1 MTTTKEHDNDDREVM
16 VNFDRAL
23 RPLRLARG
31 TREIDPF
38 PTPQPFPRA
47 SSPLL
52 RGSDDLSLASI
63 PDAVFMID
71 LNNCI
76 VDINDRAEALVGYD
90 RVELVGRSLPSV
102 IANLESS
109 VSTTDVDE
117 HTRFLPVGTGAYACH
132 RSGTAI
138 PVEALICPHRKGTAL
153 VIVRAT
159 TARYEDE
166 VAQIVHDLKSPLATI
181 QLETE
186 LIDAKLGDI
195 DNESLCRAV
204 GRIML
209 NVGYLDRMIQD
220 LLDAC
225 AIDAGAFA
233 IHRAPTEMRTLVEQV
248 LERVVAT
255 RDRERVLFHGS
266 SRIVI
271 AIDTP
276 RIERVLGNLIQNALK
291 YAPRSSAVVI
301 RLDVTDGVVCIAVI
315 DAGPGIP
322 PEERESIFEKY
333 RRSGSNAGGHEGS
346 GLGLYVSKRII
357 EAHGGRIGVD
367 SVHGVGSRFFFEL
380 PID

>member
-1 MTTTKEHDNDDREVM
+1 MTMKDMLSGDRETPAHFEDEP
-16 VNFDRAL
+16 N
-23 RPLRLARG
+23 PLQFARG
-31 TREIDPF
+31 TREIQPF
-38 PTPQPFPRA
+38 APPPFPRA

-52 RGSDDLSLASI
+52 RVNDDLSLSSI
-63 PDAVFMID
+63 PDAVFMTD
-71 LNNCI
+71 LNSCI
-76 VDINDRAEALVGYD
+76 IDVNERAEGLVGYD
-90 RVELVGRSLPSV
+90 RCELVGTSLRSV
-102 IANLESS
+102 ISNLDSS
-109 VSTTDVDE
+109 ASASDQDE
-117 HTRFLPVGTGAYACH
+117 HTRFLPSGTGVYACH
-132 RSGTAI
+132 RSGAAI
-138 PVEALICPHRKGTAL
+138 PVEALICPHHKGSAV
-153 VIVRAT
+153 VIVRAAPT
-159 TARYEDE
+159 RYEDE

-186 LIDAKLGDI
+186 LIDARLGDL

-225 AIDAGAFA
+225 AIDAGAFTV
-233 IHRAPTEMRTLVEQV
+233 HRAPTEMRTLIEQV

-255 RDRERVLFHGS
+255 RDRDRVLLHAS
-266 SRIVI
+266 DRIVT
-271 AIDTP
+271 AIDAP

-291 YAPRSSAVVI
+291 YAPRSSAIVV
-301 RLDVTDGVVCIAVI
+301 RLDVTSTMISVAVI

-322 PEERESIFEKY
+322 PEDRETIFEKY
-333 RRSGSNAGGHEGS
+333 RRSANAGGHEGS

-357 EAHGGRIGVD
+357 EAHDGRIGVD

>member
-1 MTTTKEHDNDDREVM
+1 MTMKDMIRGDRELPTYVERAP
-16 VNFDRAL
+16 RAL
-23 RPLRLARG
+23 HLARG
-31 TREIDPF
+31 TREIEPLA
-38 PTPQPFPRA
+38 PQPFPRA

-52 RGSDDLSLASI
+52 RGNDDLTLASF

-71 LNNCI
+71 LNSCI
-76 VDINDRAEALVGYD
+76 IDLNERAESLIGYD
-90 RVELVGRSLPSV
+90 RSELVGTSLASV
-102 IANLESS
+102 IANLESHAIA
-109 VSTTDVDE
+109 TDQDE
-117 HTRFLPVGTGAYACH
+117 HTRFLPAGTGVYACH
-132 RSGTAI
+132 RSGAAI
-138 PVEALICPHRKGTAL
+138 PVEALICPHHKGSAL
-153 VIVRAT
+153 VIVRPN
-159 TARYEDE
+159 RYDDE

-186 LIDAKLGDI
+186 LIDAKLGDL

-255 RDRERVLFHGS
+255 RDRERVLFHGGD
-266 SRIVI
+266 RVVT
-271 AIDTP
+271 AIDAP

-291 YAPRSSAVVI
+291 YAPRSSAIVV
-301 RLDVTDGVVCIAVI
+301 RLDVATTKVCVAVI

-322 PEERESIFEKY
+322 AEERESIFEKY
-333 RRSGSNAGGHEGS
+333 RRSGNAGGHEGS
-346 GLGLYVSKRII
+346 GLGLYVSKRIV
-357 EAHGGRIGVD
+357 EAHDGRIGVD

>member
-1 MTTTKEHDNDDREVM
+1 MTTKDMFSGDRDTAHYFE
-16 VNFDRAL
+16 DTST
-23 RPLRLARG
+23 PLQLARG
-31 TREIDPF
+31 TREIEPF
-38 PTPQPFPRA
+38 ARQPFARP

-52 RGSDDLSLASI
+52 RGNDDLSLASI

-71 LNNCI
+71 LNSCI
-76 VDINDRAEALVGYD
+76 IDVNERAEALVGYD
-90 RVELVGRSLPSV
+90 RSELVGRALASV
-102 IANLESS
+102 VANLEPPA
-109 VSTTDVDE
+109 VAGEQDE
-117 HTRFLPVGTGAYACH
+117 HTRFLAAGTGVFACH
-132 RSGTAI
+132 RSGAAI
-138 PVEALICPHRKGTAL
+138 PVEALICPHHKGSAL
-153 VIVRAT
+153 VILRA
-159 TARYEDE
+159 APNRYDDE

-186 LIDAKLGDI
+186 LIDARLGDL

-266 SRIVI
+266 HRIVT
-271 AIDTP
+271 AIDAP
-276 RIERVLGNLIQNALK
+276 RIERVIGNLVQNALK
-291 YAPRSSAVVI
+291 YAPRASAIVV
-301 RLDVTDGVVCIAVI
+301 RLDVTPSAICIAVI
-315 DAGPGIP
+315 DAGPGIA
-322 PEERESIFEKY
+322 PEEREAIFEKY
-333 RRSGSNAGGHEGS
+333 RRSGNAGGHEGS

>member
-1 MTTTKEHDNDDREVM
+1 MTTTKEHVRDDHEVLI
-16 VNFDRAL
+16 NFDRAL
-23 RPLRLARG
+23 RPLKLAKG
-31 TREIDPF
+31 TRELEPLA
-38 PTPQPFPRA
+38 TPEPFPRA

-71 LNNCI
+71 LNSCI
-76 VDINDRAEALVGYD
+76 LDINDRAEALVGYD
-90 RVELVGRSLPSV
+90 RSELVGRSLPSV

-109 VSTTDVDE
+109 VATTADHDE

-132 RSGTAI
+132 RSGAAI

-153 VIVRAT
+153 VIARAT
-159 TARYEDE
+159 AARYEDE

-186 LIDAKLGDI
+186 LIDAKLGDL

-225 AIDAGAFA
+225 AIDAGAFM

-266 SRIVI
+266 DRTVI
-271 AIDTP
+271 AVDTP
-276 RIERVLGNLIQNALK
+276 RIERVLGNLVQNALK
-291 YAPRSSAVVI
+291 YAPRSSAIVV
-301 RLDVTDGVVCIAVI
+301 RLDVTDVAVCVAVI
-315 DAGPGIP
+315 DAGPGIA
-322 PEERESIFEKY
+322 PEDREAIFEKY
-333 RRSGSNAGGHEGS
+333 RRSNNAGGHEGS

-367 SVHGVGSRFFFEL
+367 SVHGVGSRFYFEL